1 MSIADR
7 YKDMV
12 AEIQQLKAKNAE
24 LQEANDTFTLGAKRA
39 IESNCKLYQENIKL
53 EEALIRATLESGRK
67 DKLYFKDTGKLR
79 DENWKQ
85 IDEIK
90 KLKETIEELE
100 FSLGGMT
107 CDRDKHE
114 EEADKLYD
122 ENEKLKD
129 FTNWENHPALKHK
142 VVLDDD
148 YYLEHLS
155 DGELIHPDEI
165 KKLKGNLTHQ
175 QRFDRLIEA
184 DQADFWACLMDCRDN
199 PDNPTQQEIDEWCEA
214 NNKSDEVRLSIYE
227 SAGIGMFDDADD

>member
-53 EEALIRATLESGRK
+53 EEALLRATLESGRK

-90 KLKETIEELE
+90 KLKEENASMNVVKWANDFRDLKEENKKLQE
-100 FSLGGMT
+100 YL
-107 CDRDKHE
+107 DKSRE
-114 EEADKLYD
+114 VSNRLIAENNTTMPSQSALYR
-122 ENEKLKD
+122 EN
-129 FTNWENHPALKHK
+129 
-142 VVLDDD
+142 
-148 YYLEHLS
+148 
-155 DGELIHPDEI
+155 
-165 KKLKGNLTHQ
+165 KKLKEEL
-175 QRFDRLIEA
+175 RDLKLSLI
-184 DQADFWACLMDCRDN
+184 D
-199 PDNPTQQEIDEWCEA
+199 
-214 NNKSDEVRLSIYE
+214 
-227 SAGIGMFDDADD
+227 

>member
-1 MSIADR
+1 
-7 YKDMV
+7 MV

-53 EEALIRATLESGRK
+53 EEALLRATLES
-67 DKLYFKDTGKLR
+67 
-79 DENWKQ
+79 
-85 IDEIK
+85 EIK
-90 KLKETIEELE
+90 DASMNVVKWANDFRDLKE
-100 FSLGGMT
+100 
-107 CDRDKHE
+107 
-114 EEADKLYD
+114 

-175 QRFDRLIEA
+175 
-184 DQADFWACLMDCRDN
+184 ADFWACLMDCRDN

-214 NNKSDEVRLSIYE
+214 YNKSDEVRLSIYE
-227 SAGIGMFDDADD
+227 SAGIDD